1 MRRGHSGRGNAG
13 YKGMTAYTTVRSMS
27 TENGVADR
35 GWVEKSKE
43 GVVEVKTPGF
53 CVEISAISSRKVLIQ
68 GIGCL

>member
-43 GVVEVKTPGF
+43 GVVEVRLLGS
-53 CVEISAISSRKVLIQ
+53 V
-68 GIGCL
+68 